1 MAVPG
6 SGKFLTQFTRPK
18 IWSGLKFSLSAL
30 IGDIEEDVSA
40 VVEGHD
46 VTGATLSTF
55 TTTGASFQNSVMAIN
70 IPLLY
75 GSFTG
80 VSYVNVW
87 IKTIHEEIVSEVLRC
102 DIVTPCANPVLL
114 YYRNSLGG
122 DAFWCF
128 DFTQEFSFTYN
139 KKKVKR
145 MVLFAES
152 ITLNEWGAIEELN
165 TLGEVYEPALIE
177 LLSTTNKTSVRGGQQ
192 VYIIDSAGV
201 KTGVVVVPT
210 ENKSLTRQ
218 NRHRFNV
225 VIDMPE
231 TFAP

>member
-6 SGKFLTQFTRPK
+6 SGLFLTQFTRPK
-18 IWSGLKFSLSAL
+18 IWIGLPFSLSAL

-55 TTTGASFQNSVMAIN
+55 TSTGASFQNSVMAIN

-75 GSFTG
+75 GSLTG

-87 IKTIHEEIVSEVLRC
+87 IKTIHEEIVSAVIRC
-102 DIVTPCANPVLL
+102 DVVTPCANPVLL

-122 DAFWCF
+122 DAFWLF
-128 DFTQEFSFTYN
+128 DVNQEYNFTYN

-145 MVLFAES
+145 MYLFAES
-152 ITLNEWGAIEELN
+152 LTANEWAGVEELY
-165 TLGEVYEPALIE
+165 TVGEVYEPALIE
-177 LLSTTNKTSVRGGQQ
+177 LLSTTNKTSVRAGQQ
-192 VYIIDSAGV
+192 VYVIDSAGT
-201 KTGVVVVPT
+201 KTGVLVIPA
-210 ENKSLTRQ
+210 ENRAFTRR
-218 NRHRFNV
+218 NRNKMTV
-225 VIDMPE
+225 TIDYPE